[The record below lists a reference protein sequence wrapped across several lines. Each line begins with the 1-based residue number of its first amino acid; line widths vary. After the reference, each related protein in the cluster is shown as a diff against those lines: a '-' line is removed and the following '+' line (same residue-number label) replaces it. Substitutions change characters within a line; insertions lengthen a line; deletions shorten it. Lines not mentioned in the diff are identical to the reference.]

1 MPPGKEARGAAIVA
15 RKLGDDSNARVP
27 PVTEHPNLPDLNPHH
42 ARAHALWRRL
52 PVPVRRMAHQVAQA
66 PSTLIAALRLA
77 LDDAARRRA
86 ERVGQARAFKRARR
100 QDLPAALPVTI
111 VGFHGAVHG
120 LGEGARMLARG
131 FADAGQSVR
140 AIDLS
145 ADVGFPVDL
154 PVAFPPPAACERG
167 VVISHINPPELLRW
181 ARDTEGRPLEGR
193 RHIGYWAWELEDA
206 PPEWAE
212 AFDLVDE
219 VWTPSAFAADAIRKI
234 APPRVKVSPAPY
246 PLYLNPRPAPDCA
259 RFRLPADRVV
269 ALMAFDLRST
279 AQRKNPYAALQAF
292 QKAVQASGAPALLVC
307 KIVGA
312 DLYPDTLADL
322 AASVAGDPTI
332 RLMTESLSADDM
344 ARLTAS
350 IDIVVSLHR
359 SEGYGLLLAEAIWL
373 GKPTLATGWSS
384 TVEFMDPASSQL
396 VDYALIPVEG
406 DGAIY
411 REGRWADADVEDAA
425 RKLARMLSDGAWRSE
440 MAAAT
445 ARNGHVSFDRNAWQA
460 LMRRLLPISS

>member
-1 MPPGKEARGAAIVA
+1 MKSR
-15 RKLGDDSNARVP
+15 L
-27 PVTEHPNLPDLNPHH
+27 L
-42 ARAHALWRRL
+42 ALWRGL
-52 PVPVRRMAHQVAQA
+52 PVPVRRAAHLIAGAPGAAFKATADALARAAQA
-66 PSTLIAALRLA
+66 RAERAALAAKARAERKALA
-77 LDDAARRRA
+77 RARRRA
-86 ERVGQARAFKRARR
+86 RR
-100 QDLPAALPVTI
+100 RNLPPSLPVTI

-131 FADAGQSVR
+131 LADAGLSTR

-145 ADVGFPVDL
+145 AEVGFPIDL
-154 PVAFPPPAACERG
+154 PVAFPPPSAGERG

-181 ARDTEGRPLEGR
+181 ARATEGRPLEGR

-206 PPEWAE
+206 PADWAP

-234 APPRVKVSPAPY
+234 APRRVKVTPAPY
-246 PLYLNPRPAPDCA
+246 PLYLNPRPAPDRA
-259 RFRLPADRVV
+259 HFGLPENVV
-269 ALMAFDLRST
+269 VVLMAFDLRST
-279 AQRKNPYAALQAF
+279 AQRKNPHAALRAF
-292 QKAVQASGAPALLVC
+292 QIARGATDRPALLVC

-312 DLYPDTLADL
+312 DLYPETLATL
-322 AASVAGDPTI
+322 RESVASDPSI

-350 IDIVVSLHR
+350 SDIVLSLHR

-384 TVEFMDPASSQL
+384 NVEFMDPASSQL
-396 VDYALIPVEG
+396 AAYALIPVEG
-406 DGAIY
+406 DGHIY
-411 REGRWADADVEDAA
+411 RAGRWADADIDDAA
-425 RKLARMLSDGAWRSE
+425 AKLARMIGDDPWREE

-445 ARNGHVSFDRNAWQA
+445 ARNGHVSFDRGAWLRMTRA
-460 LMRRLLPISS
+460 LLPL

>member
-1 MPPGKEARGAAIVA
+1 MK
-15 RKLGDDSNARVP
+15 
-27 PVTEHPNLPDLNPHH
+27 
-42 ARAHALWRRL
+42 HALLSLWRGL
-52 PVPVRRMAHQVAQA
+52 PVPVRRSAHQIVGAPGAMSAFVRQA
-66 PSTLIAALRLA
+66 V
-77 LDDAARRRA
+77 DDARRARA
-86 ERVGQARAFKRARR
+86 ERVGLARAFKRARR
-100 QDLPAALPVTI
+100 QDLAPALPVTI

-131 FADAGQSVR
+131 FADAGLDVR

-145 ADVGFPVDL
+145 PDVGFPVDL
-154 PVAFPPPAACERG
+154 PVAFPPPGVRERG

-206 PPEWAE
+206 PPEWAD

-259 RFRLPADRVV
+259 RFGLPADRVV
-269 ALMAFDLRST
+269 VLMAFDLRST
-279 AQRKNPYAALQAF
+279 AQRKNPEAALRAF
-292 QKAVQASGAPALLVC
+292 QTAVAAAGAPALLVC

-312 DLYPDTLADL
+312 DLYPDTLAAL
-322 AASVAGDPTI
+322 AASIADDPTI
-332 RLMTESLSADDM
+332 RLMTDSLSADDM
-344 ARLTAS
+344 ALLTAS
-350 IDIVVSLHR
+350 VDIVLSLHR

-411 REGRWADADVEDAA
+411 REGRWADADVADAA
-425 RKLARMLSDGAWRSE
+425 RKLARMLADDAWRESL
-440 MAAAT
+440 AAAT
-445 ARNGHVSFDRNAWQA
+445 ARNGHVSFDRDAWLRMTRA
-460 LMRRLLPISS
+460 LLPLD

>member
-1 MPPGKEARGAAIVA
+1 MK
-15 RKLGDDSNARVP
+15 
-27 PVTEHPNLPDLNPHH
+27 
-42 ARAHALWRRL
+42 HALVSLWRGL
-52 PVPVRRMAHQVAQA
+52 PVPLRRTAHQIVGA
-66 PSTLIAALRLA
+66 PSALNAFVRQA
-77 LDDAARRRA
+77 LNDAKRARA
-86 ERVGQARAFKRARR
+86 ERVGLARAFKRARR
-100 QDLPAALPVTI
+100 QDLAPALPVTI

-131 FADAGQSVR
+131 FADAGLTVR

-154 PVAFPPPAACERG
+154 PAAFPPSRAGERG

-206 PPEWAE
+206 PPEWAD

-246 PLYLNPRPAPDCA
+246 PLYLNPRPAPDRA
-259 RFRLPADRVV
+259 RFDLPVDRVV
-269 ALMAFDLRST
+269 VLMAFDLRST
-279 AQRKNPYAALQAF
+279 AQRKNPQAALRAF
-292 QKAVQASGAPALLVC
+292 QKAVAATGAPALLVC

-312 DLYPDTLADL
+312 DLYPDTLAAL
-322 AASVAGDPTI
+322 AASVADDPTI
-332 RLMTESLSADDM
+332 RLMTDSLSADDM
-344 ARLTAS
+344 ALLTAS
-350 IDIVVSLHR
+350 VDIVLSLHR

-384 TVEFMDPASSQL
+384 TVEFMDTASSQL

-411 REGRWADADVEDAA
+411 REGRWADADVGDAA
-425 RKLARMLSDGAWRSE
+425 HKLARMLSDDAWRAGL
-440 MAAAT
+440 AAAT
-445 ARNGHVSFDRNAWQA
+445 ARNGHVSFDRDAWLRMTRA
-460 LMRRLLPISS
+460 LLPLG